1 MGWHIRARNQPE
13 ILRGSAPRFQGTS
26 FIHKRNDRVRALKL
40 WGVLT
45 VFTIDFVH
53 DPHTEC
59 DLLLTLPM
67 TMRRG
72 VGLAA
77 FERHKTDIQS
87 YATLSDS
94 LSRQSLDALQSQ
106 LGQFRAALQRFAA
119 SHREDIKKDPA
130 FRASFQQ
137 MCSNIGV
144 DPLAGPQKGGWWAEL
159 LGMGDWQY
167 ELGVQIVD
175 ICVGKRDQNGG
186 MIEMDELVRLLNK
199 LRGIPNASDSRAGYT
214 SKELQEL
221 GAVTEEDVLRSIK
234 TLKPLG
240 AGYEVIDIGSRKMV
254 RSVVKELDLDQATIL
269 EIAASVGGKVW
280 ADLIAGAA
288 NWPVE
293 RAVAA
298 LDNML
303 LRDGLCWMDDQD
315 EDAPIVYWVMSVLQ
329 FE

>member
-1 MGWHIRARNQPE
+1 
-13 ILRGSAPRFQGTS
+13 
-26 FIHKRNDRVRALKL
+26 
-40 WGVLT
+40 
-45 VFTIDFVH
+45 
-53 DPHTEC
+53 
-59 DLLLTLPM
+59 
-67 TMRRG
+67 MRRG
-72 VGLAA
+72 AGLAA
-77 FERHKTDIQS
+77 FERHKADIQS

-119 SHREDIKKDPA
+119 SHREDIKKNPA

-186 MIEMDELVRLLNK
+186 MIEMEELVRLLNK
-199 LRGIPNASDSRAGYT
+199 LRGIPTTDPNSSGKT
-214 SKELQEL
+214 SQDT
-221 GAVTEEDVLRSIK
+221 GAVTEDDVLRSIK

-240 AGYEVIDIGSRKMV
+240 AGYEVINIGSRKMV
-254 RSVVKELDLDQATIL
+254 RSVVKELDVDQTIIL

-280 ADLIAGAA
+280 VDLIAAAA

>member
-1 MGWHIRARNQPE
+1 
-13 ILRGSAPRFQGTS
+13 
-26 FIHKRNDRVRALKL
+26 
-40 WGVLT
+40 
-45 VFTIDFVH
+45 
-53 DPHTEC
+53 
-59 DLLLTLPM
+59 
-67 TMRRG
+67 MRRG

-77 FERHKTDIQS
+77 FERHKADIQS

-94 LSRQSLDALQSQ
+94 LSRQSLDTLQSQ
-106 LGQFRAALQRFAA
+106 LSQFRAKLKEFAA
-119 SHREDIKKDPA
+119 LHREEIRKNPE

-137 MCSNIGV
+137 MCTNIGV

-175 ICVGKRDQNGG
+175 ICVGKREQNGG
-186 MIEMDELVRLLNK
+186 MIEMDELIRLLSQ
-199 LRGIPNASDSRAGYT
+199 LRGIPTADSDSSGSTGKAP
-214 SKELQEL
+214 QDV
-221 GAVTEEDVLRSIK
+221 GAITEDDVLRSIK

-240 AGYEVIDIGSRKMV
+240 AGYEVVNIGSRRMV
-254 RSVVKELDLDQATIL
+254 RSVVKELDMDQATIL
-269 EIAASVGGKVW
+269 DIAASIGGKVW
-280 ADLIAGAA
+280 PDLVAGAA

-315 EDAPIVYWVMSVLQ
+315 EDAPVVYWVMSVLQ